1 MVKISS
7 LLQTPSV
14 KILLFLLERGE
25 VRYTDLT
32 KLMTSRGTLSLNLKE
47 LSEEGLMQ
55 RRILTDGVCSNED
68 ILTIQ
73 TLIFHE
79 LYSVDNTMTRT
90 VE

>member
-25 VRYTDLT
+25 VRYADLT

-55 RRILTDGVCSNED
+55 RRIVTTKPIQAHYSLTEKGKQIAIHLDR
-68 ILTIQ
+68 IQ
-73 TLIFHE
+73 KI
-79 LYSVDNTMTRT
+79 V
-90 VE
+90 

>member
-55 RRILTDGVCSNED
+55 RRIVTTKPIQAHYSLTEKGKQIAIHLDR
-68 ILTIQ
+68 IQ
-73 TLIFHE
+73 KI
-79 LYSVDNTMTRT
+79 V
-90 VE
+90 